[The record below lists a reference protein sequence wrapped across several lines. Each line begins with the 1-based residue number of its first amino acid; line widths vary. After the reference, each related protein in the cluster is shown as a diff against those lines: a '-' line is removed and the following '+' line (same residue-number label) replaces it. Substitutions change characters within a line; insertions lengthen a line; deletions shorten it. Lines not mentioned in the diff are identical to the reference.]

1 MCQACASDFE
11 ALCERRAEV
20 RQAVAEGLAEEIY
33 LDGQIDKVLAGE
45 LHQSAT

>member
-1 MCQACASDFE
+1 MCVACASDFA

-20 RQAVAEGLAEEIY
+20 LLAVAEGLAEEIY

-45 LHQSAT
+45 LHDAR